1 MLIDSTDIEEATMN
15 LNDALSFITN
25 FEGEQNDHVSADDI
39 STLHWIASMALL
51 HADYLFTRTTTSK
64 DEAEKHALSIQ
75 EQFLAAYPFPRWSEA
90 AEKMR
95 FLATFEEDLRG
106 MK

>member
-1 MLIDSTDIEEATMN
+1 MN
-15 LNDALSFITN
+15 LNDALNFVTN
-25 FEGEQNDHVSADDI
+25 FDGEQNGQVSSDDI

-51 HADYLFTRTTTSK
+51 HADYLFTRTMTSK
-64 DEAEKHALSIQ
+64 EKAEKHALSVQ

-90 AEKMR
+90 AEKMG
-95 FLATFEEDLRG
+95 FLATFEEDPRG